1 MKKLQVELLAEL
13 PEDIAETMLNEF
25 VANEARHG
33 IDVNYKTFALLL
45 KDEKNQAL
53 GAINAYTAFSEI
65 YIDDIWVS
73 EAHQKQG
80 LGRVLLESLEHQF
93 KGQGFNN
100 INLVTSSFQAPGF
113 YEKCGFT
120 LEFTRVNRV
129 NPQLS
134 KHFFVKF
141 FDEVEQT
148 QGLLAVE

>member
-45 KDEKNQAL
+45 KDENNQTL

-141 FDEVEQT
+141 FDDEKQT
-148 QGLLAVE
+148 QGLLSI

>member
-1 MKKLQVELLAEL
+1 MKQLQVELLEEL
-13 PEDIAETMLNEF
+13 PEAVAEQMLDEF
-25 VANEARHG
+25 VANETRQG
-33 IDVNYKTFALLL
+33 IDVNYKTFSLLL
-45 KDEKNQAL
+45 KDDNQNPV

-73 EAHQKQG
+73 EARRGEG

-100 INLVTSSFQAPGF
+100 INLVTSHFQAPGF

-120 LEFTRVNRV
+120 LEFTRINRV

-134 KHFFVKF
+134 KYFYVKF
-141 FDEVEQT
+141 FDDVEQT